1 MNEDL
6 LHIIYDAH
14 NLSSKGTFDEF
25 KNDMSNYSNRK
36 SMFDI
41 LGLSS
46 KGTFEEFNK
55 DLTGSSLSNNQRN
68 LLDTVAD
75 KESNGYDVIVGGG
88 KFDDYSSLH
97 QDMYHNLL
105 DYFIPKFL
113 LVFIGS
119 ILIYYITYK
128 LGSYLKL
135 STRNF
140 IYKIL
145 FLLFLSAFICLGV
158 LSMVIYLSGDT
169 KYFNQRMG
177 LFLAAYLMAM
187 YSGYKSIKNNSEHP
201 GIIRTTINNQKNK
214 ISMFKWISNFIFF
227 RYSICKKLF
236 SEGTRRLIFIGSL
249 VLPVLIAFLLDDTEY
264 VYENYN
270 YFPPIF
276 FSYFGIHILIYLWNY
291 ISDGYK
297 QS

>member
-1 MNEDL
+1 MLKALYDKLDL
-6 LHIIYDAH
+6 QSKTDFETFKADITDNPAMQEAIYNKLD
-14 NLSSKGTFDEF
+14 LKSSGVQLNTFKTD
-25 KNDMSNYSNRK
+25 
-36 SMFDI
+36 
-41 LGLSS
+41 LGVS
-46 KGTFEEFNK
+46 T
-55 DLTGSSLSNNQRN
+55 LSNNQRN

-88 KFDDYSSLH
+88 KFDDYSNLH

-113 LVFIGS
+113 LVIIGS

-177 LFLAAYLMAM
+177 LFLAAYLTAM

-201 GIIRTTINNQKNK
+201 RIINTTINNQKNK

-236 SEGTRRLIFIGSL
+236 SEGTRRIIFICSL
-249 VLPVLIAFLLDDTEY
+249 GIPLFSGFFFNEDGINDPDFSFTIIFVYFL
-264 VYENYN
+264 
-270 YFPPIF
+270 FHFI
-276 FSYFGIHILIYLWNY
+276 IYIWNY

>member
-1 MNEDL
+1 MLKALYDKLDL
-6 LHIIYDAH
+6 QSKTDFETFKTDITDNPAMQEAIYNKLD
-14 NLSSKGTFDEF
+14 LKSSGVQLNTFKTD
-25 KNDMSNYSNRK
+25 
-36 SMFDI
+36 
-41 LGLSS
+41 LGVS
-46 KGTFEEFNK
+46 T
-55 DLTGSSLSNNQRN
+55 LSNNQRN

-75 KESNGYDVIVGGG
+75 KESNDYNAIVDGGR
-88 KFDDYSSLH
+88 FDDYSSFH

-113 LVFIGS
+113 LVIIGS

-169 KYFNQRMG
+169 KFFNQRMG

-187 YSGYKSIKNNSEHP
+187 YYGYKSIKDNGVHPKIVNS
-201 GIIRTTINNQKNK
+201 TKSNLKNSK
-214 ISMFKWISNFIFF
+214 NMLEWISNFVCF

-249 VLPVLIAFLLDDTEY
+249 VLPILIPNLLDSANFFDHSK
-264 VYENYN
+264 NYWYSIYIL
-270 YFPPIF
+270 YF
-276 FSYFGIHILIYLWNY
+276 SIHILIYLWNY